1 MSLLKPISEKDVDSY
16 VRFLATWLGLF
27 IGLPML
33 FGALLKPVVIL
44 ILVVGLDFIWHKLE
58 DIDFL

>member
-33 FGALLKPVVIL
+33 FGA
-44 ILVVGLDFIWHKLE
+44 
-58 DIDFL
+58 